1 MSKTKL
7 TGMFKTRPKKEKVKK
22 LDLLKKELCKT
33 LEEAVEKHPHLA
45 AYLETLPEKPNYRE
59 RLDYEKFGGKANL
72 MYPVGFGI
80 YTHIRAG
87 TGIGEYNLVE
97 PEKPSHLLLDRI
109 ESAVARLVSHEK
121 YGKDTEAVL
130 TSLYRKAVRK
140 KIVKVPKEQRDN
152 VLYFFLRQKIKHG
165 FLEGFLADPW
175 LEDISVPGEGNVFV
189 YHKMYGSLESNVKV
203 SMSEVDLLL
212 RSISE
217 RYGKVLS
224 YTHPI
229 IDVHLSDGSR
239 FNIVFGEDISLKGS
253 NFTIRKFPEDPISVA
268 HLIRWKTFNAELA
281 GYLWMLLDIG
291 ITCFFCGETAS
302 GKTTS
307 LNALTGFIKSDAKI
321 VSIEETPEVN
331 IFHKNWVREVTRL
344 HTGSKVDMFDLLKAA
359 LRQRPDYIIVGEIR
373 GEEGRV
379 AFQGVQTG
387 HPVLSTMHAGG
398 LGQLFQ
404 RLTSHPINV
413 PKSQISALN
422 LAIFQARIRRGQK
435 LIRRVLSVNEII
447 GYDMEKRN
455 LNYIPT
461 FMYDPDTDH
470 LRAVGSSYMLETKAL
485 EFRAWGK
492 DKIPELYKEMRA
504 RAEIFSYLS
513 QNYPRFADVWKTV
526 IRVQNEGVWGVYERV
541 KEGKIPWE

>member
-1 MSKTKL
+1 MLKTRL
-7 TGMFKTRPKKEKVKK
+7 TGIFKRRPKKEKVEK
-22 LDLLKKELCKT
+22 LDLLKKDLCGT
-33 LEEAVEKHPHLA
+33 LEEARERHPHLA
-45 AYLETLPEKPNYRE
+45 SYLETLPEKPTYVE
-59 RLDYEKFGGKANL
+59 HLDFEKFGGNANFI
-72 MYPVGFGI
+72 YPLGFGI
-80 YTHIRAG
+80 YAHIRAG
-87 TGIGEYNLVE
+87 VEIGEYNLVE
-97 PEKPSHLLLDRI
+97 PQKTDRPLLDRV
-109 ESAVARLVSHEK
+109 EAAVARLVSPEK
-121 YGKDTEAVL
+121 YEKDAETAL
-130 TSLYRKAVRK
+130 TFLYRKAVRK
-140 KIVKVPKEQRDN
+140 KLVKIPKGQEDN
-152 VLYFFLRQKIKHG
+152 VLYYFLRQKIRHG

-175 LEDISVPGEGNVFV
+175 LEDIGIAGEGNVFV
-189 YHKMYGSLESNVKV
+189 YHKLYASLETNVKV
-203 SMSEVDLLL
+203 SKDEVDLLL

-229 IDVHLSDGSR
+229 IDIHLPDGSR

-268 HLIRWKTFNAELA
+268 HLVRWKTFNAELA
-281 GYLWMLLDIG
+281 AYLWMLLDIG
-291 ITCFFCGETAS
+291 ITCFICGETAS

-307 LNALTGFIKSDAKI
+307 LNALTSFVKSDAKI

-331 IFHKNWVREVTRL
+331 IFHRNWVREVVRL
-344 HTGSKVDMFDLLKAA
+344 HTGSKITMFDLLKAA

-379 AFQGVQTG
+379 AFQGVETG

-413 PKSQISALN
+413 PKSHIDGLN
-422 LAIFQARIRRGQK
+422 VAIFQARIRRGQK
-435 LIRRVLSVNEII
+435 LIRRILSVNEII
-447 GYDMEKRN
+447 GYEMEGEN
-455 LNYIPT
+455 LNFLPT
-461 FMYDPDTDH
+461 FVYDPDTDS
-470 LRAVGSSYMLETKAL
+470 LRALGLSHMLETKVL

-492 DKIPELYKEMRA
+492 EKIPELYKEMRA
-504 RAEIFSYLS
+504 RAEILSYLA
-513 QNYPRFADVWKTV
+513 QNYPSFVDVWKTV

>member
-1 MSKTKL
+1 MKL
-7 TGMFKTRPKKEKVKK
+7 TATIKKHPKEMKVEK
-22 LDLLKKELCKT
+22 LGLLKKEIPKT
-33 LEEAVEKHPHLA
+33 LEEATKKHPHLA
-45 AYLETLPEKPNYRE
+45 SYLETLPEKPTYVE
-59 RLDYEKFGGKANL
+59 SLDFEKFGGKANL
-72 MYPVGFGI
+72 VYPLGFGI
-80 YTHIRAG
+80 YAHIRTG

-97 PEKPSHLLLDRI
+97 TEKPSRLFLDHV
-109 ESAVARLVSHEK
+109 ESAVARLVSDEK
-121 YGKDTEAVL
+121 YEEDTEAIL
-130 TSLYRKAVRK
+130 TSLYRKAVKRK
-140 KIVKVPKEQRDN
+140 LVKVPKGQEDN
-152 VLYFFLRQKIKHG
+152 ILYYFLREKIKHG

-175 LEDISVPGEGNVFV
+175 LEDVSVPGEGNVFV
-189 YHKMYGSLESNVKV
+189 YHKMFASLETNVNVPKG
-203 SMSEVDLLL
+203 EVDLLL

-229 IDVHLSDGSR
+229 IDVHLPDGSR

-253 NFTIRKFPEDPISVA
+253 NFTIRKFPEEPISVA

-291 ITCFFCGETAS
+291 VTCFFCGETAS

-331 IFHKNWVREVTRL
+331 IYHKNWVREVTRL
-344 HTGSKVDMFDLLKAA
+344 HTGSQVNMFDLLKAA

-387 HPVLSTMHAGG
+387 HPVLSTMHAGS

-404 RLTSHPINV
+404 RLTSHPIDV

-435 LIRRVLSVNEII
+435 LIRRIISVNEII
-447 GYDMEKRN
+447 DYDMEKAN

-461 FMYDPDTDH
+461 FIYDPDTDQ
-470 LRAVGSSYMLETKAL
+470 LRALGSSYMLETKVL

-492 DKIPELYKEMRA
+492 DKIPELYKEMRV
-504 RAEIFSYLS
+504 RSEIFSYLS
-513 QNYPRFADVWKTV
+513 QNYPRFVDVWKTV
-526 IRVQNEGVWGVYERV
+526 VKVQNEGVPSVYERV
-541 KEGKIPWE
+541 REGKIPWD